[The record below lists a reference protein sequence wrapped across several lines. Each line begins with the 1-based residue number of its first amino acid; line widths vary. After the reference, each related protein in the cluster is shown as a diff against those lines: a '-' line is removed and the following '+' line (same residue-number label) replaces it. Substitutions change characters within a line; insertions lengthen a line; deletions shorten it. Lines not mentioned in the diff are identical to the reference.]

1 MIARRA
7 LEPARGERGARGLD
21 LCALGLVVMATWTV
35 VVKFL
40 APVLF
45 YLSERY
51 AGRPIAEPPVMW
63 DFWWVAHLGLAWLLW
78 RRHPLCLPAGL
89 GLAAA
94 ESLLAFARLVS
105 YVRRPDLSFWGLLW
119 LTNKVFVLG
128 FFLFLLAY
136 LSRGSIRRALGGDP

>member
-7 LEPARGERGARGLD
+7 LESKRGAAGLD
-21 LCALGLVVMATWTV
+21 LFALGLVVMATWTV

-45 YLSERY
+45 YLSEQY
-51 AGRPIAEPPVMW
+51 AGRPIAEAPVMW
-63 DFWWVAHLGLAWLLW
+63 DFWWVAHLGLAWLFW
-78 RRHPLCLPAGL
+78 HRHPLCVPAGL

-94 ESLLAFARLVS
+94 ESLLAIAKLVLYARQ
-105 YVRRPDLSFWGLLW
+105 PDLSFWGLLW
-119 LTNKVFVLG
+119 LTNKIYVLG
-128 FFLFLLAY
+128 FFILLLAY